1 MRKDPVLAGARGTAG
16 WAARI
21 AGVGVGGPLSL
32 SEASDHPPARGH
44 SGGSAWVALRGSHSR
59 ARGTPSLPRSPRVLL
74 RWLRRSP
81 SVEAGR
87 LVLFEGRQS
96 EGPEAPNTAV
106 ELLSKLK
113 SPNICLDG
121 SAGMGLL
128 SSGAPPPRVSFNAFS
143 TMWTPAERPSRTDPT
158 NAESSGYAAVRAGS
172 RRARSSWGQEPPP
185 PAPFNRAPSVKRR
198 TAHARPAQA

>member
-1 MRKDPVLAGARGTAG
+1 MPGWGWGDPSPYLKPPIARLPGATLAGQPGWPCAGATAEHVARPVSPEAPGCFSAG
-16 WAARI
+16 CGEAR
-21 AGVGVGGPLSL
+21 VWKP
-32 SEASDHPPARGH
+32 
-44 SGGSAWVALRGSHSR
+44 
-59 ARGTPSLPRSPRVLL
+59 
-74 RWLRRSP
+74 
-81 SVEAGR
+81 GR

-158 NAESSGYAAVRAGS
+158 NAESSGHAAVRVGS
-172 RRARSSWGQEPPP
+172 QRARSSRGQEPPP

-198 TAHARPAQA
+198 TARACPAQA